1 MLPKLASCFAT
12 PGRHHF
18 VIVSNWCL
26 RYYLFV
32 QSWGLMR
39 ENVRLV
45 LLVLNGPLIHYL
57 KSSLPLCKY
66 PTISFST
73 VTTVNCACNALD
85 CSLKLCALVVTS
97 VGNFQF
103 LYHLE
108 HLYNILQCKRTVGLA
123 ESCHC
128 VMVRVSFIGIET
140 KQFYLCQYTES
151 TSTHHS

>member
-1 MLPKLASCFAT
+1 MPALLFVCAILGFNEGKCASCVAGFEWT
-12 PGRHHF
+12 
-18 VIVSNWCL
+18 IN
-26 RYYLFV
+26 
-32 QSWGLMR
+32 
-39 ENVRLV
+39 
-45 LLVLNGPLIHYL
+45 PLYL

-85 CSLKLCALVVTS
+85 CSLKLCALLVTC
-97 VGNFQF
+97 VGNFLF

-108 HLYNILQCKRTVGLA
+108 HLYYILQCRPVGLA

-128 VMVRVSFIGIET
+128 VMVRVSFNGIET